1 MALSRRTG
9 HRFQASIWPGF
20 VDAMTGLL
28 LVLMFVLTIFMVVQ
42 FVLRE
47 TITGQENELNLLSA
61 EIAAIAEA
69 LGLEQEKVSA
79 LKGEVGALTSTLS
92 DTQTELMAQ
101 ANLIDQLTFQRD
113 STQQQLVSAQAKI
126 TSFEAQVAG
135 LLKTQSEKTAQIA
148 DLEGEKSLLMSQQ
161 EALNLALATAR
172 SEIDKSVEEA
182 RRKAAE
188 RDALEALIA
197 SLKNE
202 NSDQKS
208 FLNQQSADLEA
219 LQQRLSAEE
228 EARLLEAAA
237 AQALRKKLENA
248 DAELTAM
255 SLALEEQR
263 RAAEETLTMLAAAE
277 AAQELVAAR
286 LQDSLLA
293 LNAAQLQLADRD
305 QDIQRLQSQVADGTA
320 ELDQTEVALAAALAR
335 QLLLEDQIA
344 ALQRQRAQLE
354 IQERTLS
361 QTQAQQ
367 ADAIKRLQTALTN
380 SEKSRTESQDN
391 QSSALELAKALQA
404 QLSAALAA
412 VAQAEDARAL
422 LQAKVDATTKELEV
436 ATNQAANQAASQAA
450 AQAAQIAQAAEIAQA
465 ETAKASLEENLAAAL
480 AAKLAAETD
489 MNKVAAQLKAAL
501 AAKLAA
507 DQDFAAQLDARAQ
520 QEILLQQAQQTLLDK
535 SQELQKS
542 DAQLLKAERQAAALN
557 QQVTALRQQLA
568 KVSDLLEISEEKDV
582 ESQAQLQNLGNRLN
596 AALAR
601 AASEQRRRL
610 KLEEAERQRLEAEKL
625 KLEAERDLLASQAED
640 LAKYKS
646 EFFGSL
652 RILLADQVGVRIVG
666 DRFVFSSEVLFAPGA
681 AELSRLGQSEIVKVG
696 SILNTIMSEIPQ
708 NIDWI
713 IRVDGH
719 TDDQPL
725 SGTGEFKDN
734 WELSQARA
742 LSVVKFMI
750 SQLNIPADRLA
761 ANGFAE
767 FQPVNTA
774 NTVQAR
780 SQNRR
785 IELKLTER

>member
-79 LKGEVGALTSTLS
+79 LNGEVGALTSTLS
-92 DTQTELMAQ
+92 DTQAELMAQ

-135 LLKTQSEKTAQIA
+135 LLKSQSEKTAQIA
-148 DLEGEKSLLMSQQ
+148 DLEGEKSLLMSRQ

-197 SLKNE
+197 SLKTE

-208 FLNQQSADLEA
+208 FLNQQSADLQA

-263 RAAEETLTMLAAAE
+263 RAAEETLTMLAAAK

-286 LQDSLLA
+286 LQDSVLA

-305 QDIQRLQSQVADGTA
+305 QDIQRLQSKVADSTA
-320 ELDQTEVALAAALAR
+320 ELDQTGVALAAALAR
-335 QLLLEDQIA
+335 QVLLEDQIA
-344 ALQRQRAQLE
+344 TFQRQRAQLE

-367 ADAIKRLQTALTN
+367 ADEIKRLQTALSN

-422 LQAKVDATTKELEV
+422 LQAKVDSTTKELDAAMSEA
-436 ATNQAANQAASQAA
+436 ATQAANQAA
-450 AQAAQIAQAAEIAQA
+450 AQAAQIAQA

-507 DQDFAAQLDARAQ
+507 DQDLAAQLDAREQ
-520 QEILLQQAQQTLLDK
+520 QKILLQQAQQTLLDT
-535 SQELQKS
+535 SQELQQS

-557 QQVTALRQQLA
+557 QQVAALRQQLA
-568 KVSDLLEISEEKDV
+568 KVSDLLEISEEKDI

-625 KLEAERDLLASQAED
+625 KLEAERDRLASQAED

-696 SILNTIMSEIPQ
+696 SILNKIMSEIPQ

-750 SQLNIPADRLA
+750 SQLDIPADRLA

-774 NTVQAR
+774 NTAQAR

>member
-79 LKGEVGALTSTLS
+79 LNGEVGALTSTLS
-92 DTQTELMAQ
+92 DTQAELMAQ

-135 LLKTQSEKTAQIA
+135 LLKSQSEKTAQIA
-148 DLEGEKSLLMSQQ
+148 DLEGEKTLLMSQQ
-161 EALNLALATAR
+161 EALNLALAKAR

-197 SLKNE
+197 SLKTE

-208 FLNQQSADLEA
+208 FLNLQSADLQA

-263 RAAEETLTMLAAAE
+263 RAAEETLTMLAAAK

-286 LQDSLLA
+286 LQDSVLA

-305 QDIQRLQSQVADGTA
+305 QDIQRLQSKVADSTA
-320 ELDQTEVALAAALAR
+320 ELDQTGVALAAALAR
-335 QLLLEDQIA
+335 QVLLEDQIA

-367 ADAIKRLQTALTN
+367 ADDIKRLQIALSN

-422 LQAKVDATTKELEV
+422 LQAKVDSTTKELDAAMSEA
-436 ATNQAANQAASQAA
+436 ATQAANQAA
-450 AQAAQIAQAAEIAQA
+450 AQAAQIAQA

-507 DQDFAAQLDARAQ
+507 DQDLAAQLDAREQ
-520 QEILLQQAQQTLLDK
+520 QKILLQQAQQTLLDT
-535 SQELQKS
+535 SQELQQS

-557 QQVTALRQQLA
+557 QQVAALRQQLA
-568 KVSDLLEISEEKDV
+568 KVSDLLEISEEKDI

-625 KLEAERDLLASQAED
+625 KLEAERDRLASQAED

-696 SILNTIMSEIPQ
+696 SILNKIMSEIPQ

-750 SQLNIPADRLA
+750 SQLDIPADRLA

-774 NTVQAR
+774 NTAQAR

>member
-188 RDALEALIA
+188 RDALEALIS

-286 LQDSLLA
+286 LQDSVLA

-422 LQAKVDATTKELEV
+422 LQAKVDSTTKELDV
-436 ATNQAANQAASQAA
+436 ATNQAAIQAASQAA

-507 DQDFAAQLDARAQ
+507 DQDLAAQLDARAQ

-610 KLEEAERQRLEAEKL
+610 KLEEAESQRLEAEKL

>member
-135 LLKTQSEKTAQIA
+135 LLKSQSEKTAQIV

-197 SLKNE
+197 SLKTE

-208 FLNQQSADLEA
+208 FLNQQSADLQA

-286 LQDSLLA
+286 LQDSVLA

-305 QDIQRLQSQVADGTA
+305 QDIQRLQSKVTDSAA

-335 QLLLEDQIA
+335 QVLLEDQIA

-367 ADAIKRLQTALTN
+367 ADAIKRLQTALSN

-422 LQAKVDATTKELEV
+422 LQAKVDETTKQLDATTS
-436 ATNQAANQAASQAA
+436 QAANQAA
-450 AQAAQIAQAAEIAQA
+450 AQAAQIAQA

-507 DQDFAAQLDARAQ
+507 DQDLAAQLDAREQ
-520 QEILLQQAQQTLLDK
+520 QKILLQQAQQTLLDT
-535 SQELQKS
+535 SQELQQS

-568 KVSDLLEISEEKDV
+568 KVSELLEISEEKDI

-681 AELSRLGQSEIVKVG
+681 AELSQLGQSEIVKVG
-696 SILNTIMSEIPQ
+696 SILNKIMSEIPQ

-774 NTVQAR
+774 NTAQAR

>member
-79 LKGEVGALTSTLS
+79 LNGEVGALTSTLS
-92 DTQTELMAQ
+92 DTQAELMAQ

-135 LLKTQSEKTAQIA
+135 LLKSQSEKTAQIV

-197 SLKNE
+197 SLKTE

-208 FLNQQSADLEA
+208 FLNQQSADLQA

-286 LQDSLLA
+286 LQDSVLA

-305 QDIQRLQSQVADGTA
+305 QDIQRLQSKVTDSAA

-335 QLLLEDQIA
+335 QVLLEDQIA

-367 ADAIKRLQTALTN
+367 ADAIKRLQTALSN

-422 LQAKVDATTKELEV
+422 LQAKVDETTKQLDATTS
-436 ATNQAANQAASQAA
+436 QAANQAA
-450 AQAAQIAQAAEIAQA
+450 AQAAQIAQA

-507 DQDFAAQLDARAQ
+507 DQDLAAQLDAREQ
-520 QEILLQQAQQTLLDK
+520 QKILLQQAQQTLLDT
-535 SQELQKS
+535 SQELQQS

-568 KVSDLLEISEEKDV
+568 KVSDLLEISEEKDI
-582 ESQAQLQNLGNRLN
+582 ESKAQLQNLGNRLN

-646 EFFGSL
+646 VFFGSL

-681 AELSRLGQSEIVKVG
+681 AELSQLGQSEIVKVG
-696 SILNTIMSEIPQ
+696 SILNKIMSEIPQ

-774 NTVQAR
+774 NTAQAR

>member
-79 LKGEVGALTSTLS
+79 LNGEVGALTSTLS
-92 DTQTELMAQ
+92 DTQAELMAQ

-135 LLKTQSEKTAQIA
+135 LLKSQSEKTAQIV

-197 SLKNE
+197 SLKTE

-208 FLNQQSADLEA
+208 FLNQQSADLQA

-286 LQDSLLA
+286 LQDSVLA

-305 QDIQRLQSQVADGTA
+305 QDIQRLQSKVTDSAA

-335 QLLLEDQIA
+335 QVLLEDQIA

-367 ADAIKRLQTALTN
+367 ADAIKRLQTALSN

-422 LQAKVDATTKELEV
+422 LQAKVDETTKQLDATTS
-436 ATNQAANQAASQAA
+436 QAANQAA
-450 AQAAQIAQAAEIAQA
+450 AQAAQIAQA

-507 DQDFAAQLDARAQ
+507 DQDLAAQLDAREQ
-520 QEILLQQAQQTLLDK
+520 QKILLQQAQQTLLDT
-535 SQELQKS
+535 SQELQQS

-557 QQVTALRQQLA
+557 QQVATLRQQLA
-568 KVSDLLEISEEKDV
+568 KVSDLLEISEEKDI

-681 AELSRLGQSEIVKVG
+681 AELSQLGQSEIVKVG
-696 SILNTIMSEIPQ
+696 SILNKIMSEIPQ

-774 NTVQAR
+774 NTAQAR

>member
-286 LQDSLLA
+286 LQDSVLA
-293 LNAAQLQLADRD
+293 LRAAQLQLADRD
-305 QDIQRLQSQVADGTA
+305 QDIQRLQSQVADGAA

-344 ALQRQRAQLE
+344 ACSAKGRSWKYKNALYRKRRPSKRMRLNACKLRWRTAKKVERKAKIINPARLSWQRPYRRSSAPPWLPLRRQKMRARFCKQRSMRPQKSLRRPR
-354 IQERTLS
+354 IRRQ
-361 QTQAQQ
+361 
-367 ADAIKRLQTALTN
+367 IKRQIKPPRRPL
-380 SEKSRTESQDN
+380 KSHR
-391 QSSALELAKALQA
+391 
-404 QLSAALAA
+404 
-412 VAQAEDARAL
+412 
-422 LQAKVDATTKELEV
+422 
-436 ATNQAANQAASQAA
+436 
-450 AQAAQIAQAAEIAQA
+450 
-465 ETAKASLEENLAAAL
+465 
-480 AAKLAAETD
+480 
-489 MNKVAAQLKAAL
+489 
-501 AAKLAA
+501 
-507 DQDFAAQLDARAQ
+507 
-520 QEILLQQAQQTLLDK
+520 
-535 SQELQKS
+535 LQKS
-542 DAQLLKAERQAAALN
+542 
-557 QQVTALRQQLA
+557 
-568 KVSDLLEISEEKDV
+568 
-582 ESQAQLQNLGNRLN
+582 
-596 AALAR
+596 
-601 AASEQRRRL
+601 RRL
-610 KLEEAERQRLEAEKL
+610 KRQKPAL
-625 KLEAERDLLASQAED
+625 K
-640 LAKYKS
+640 K
-646 EFFGSL
+646 
-652 RILLADQVGVRIVG
+652 
-666 DRFVFSSEVLFAPGA
+666 
-681 AELSRLGQSEIVKVG
+681 
-696 SILNTIMSEIPQ
+696 T
-708 NIDWI
+708 
-713 IRVDGH
+713 
-719 TDDQPL
+719 
-725 SGTGEFKDN
+725 
-734 WELSQARA
+734 
-742 LSVVKFMI
+742 
-750 SQLNIPADRLA
+750 
-761 ANGFAE
+761 
-767 FQPVNTA
+767 
-774 NTVQAR
+774 
-780 SQNRR
+780 
-785 IELKLTER
+785 

>member
-135 LLKTQSEKTAQIA
+135 LLKSQSEKTAQIV

-197 SLKNE
+197 SLKTE

-208 FLNQQSADLEA
+208 FLNQQSADLQS

-286 LQDSLLA
+286 LQDSVLA

-305 QDIQRLQSQVADGTA
+305 QDIQRLQSKVTDSAA

-335 QLLLEDQIA
+335 QVLLEDQIA

-367 ADAIKRLQTALTN
+367 ADAIKRLQTALSN

-422 LQAKVDATTKELEV
+422 LQAKVDETTKQLDATTS
-436 ATNQAANQAASQAA
+436 QAANQAA
-450 AQAAQIAQAAEIAQA
+450 AQAAQIAQA

-507 DQDFAAQLDARAQ
+507 DQDLAAQLDAREQ
-520 QEILLQQAQQTLLDK
+520 QKILLQQAQQTLLDT
-535 SQELQKS
+535 SQELQQS

-568 KVSDLLEISEEKDV
+568 KVSDLLEISEEKDI

-610 KLEEAERQRLEAEKL
+610 KLEEAESQRLEAEKL

-681 AELSRLGQSEIVKVG
+681 AELSQLGQSEIVKVG
-696 SILNTIMSEIPQ
+696 SILNKIMSEIPQ

-767 FQPVNTA
+767 FQPVNMA
-774 NTVQAR
+774 NTAQAR

>member
-286 LQDSLLA
+286 LQDSVLA
-293 LNAAQLQLADRD
+293 LRAAQLQLADRD

-367 ADAIKRLQTALTN
+367 ADAIKRLQTALEN

-422 LQAKVDATTKELEV
+422 LQAKVDATTKELEA
-436 ATNQAANQAASQAA
+436 ATNQAANQAV

-520 QEILLQQAQQTLLDK
+520 QEILLKQAQQTLLDK

-610 KLEEAERQRLEAEKL
+610 KLEEAESQRLEAEKL

-696 SILNTIMSEIPQ
+696 SILNKIMSEIPQ

>member
-79 LKGEVGALTSTLS
+79 LNGEVGALTSTLS
-92 DTQTELMAQ
+92 DTQAELMAQ

-135 LLKTQSEKTAQIA
+135 LLKSQSEKTAQIA

-197 SLKNE
+197 SLKTE

-208 FLNQQSADLEA
+208 FLNQQSADLQA

-263 RAAEETLTMLAAAE
+263 RAAEETLTMLAAAK

-286 LQDSLLA
+286 LQDSVLA

-305 QDIQRLQSQVADGTA
+305 QDIQRLQSKVADSIA

-335 QLLLEDQIA
+335 QVLLEDQIA
-344 ALQRQRAQLE
+344 VLQRQRAQLE

-367 ADAIKRLQTALTN
+367 ADEIKRLQTALSN

-404 QLSAALAA
+404 QLSAALAG

-422 LQAKVDATTKELEV
+422 LQAKVDSTTKELDAAMSEA
-436 ATNQAANQAASQAA
+436 ATQAANQAA
-450 AQAAQIAQAAEIAQA
+450 AQAAQIAQA

-507 DQDFAAQLDARAQ
+507 DQDLAAQLDAREQ
-520 QEILLQQAQQTLLDK
+520 QKILLQQAQQTLLDT
-535 SQELQKS
+535 SQELQQS

-557 QQVTALRQQLA
+557 QQVAALRQQLA
-568 KVSDLLEISEEKDV
+568 KVSDLLEISEEKDI

-625 KLEAERDLLASQAED
+625 KLEAERDRLASQAED

-696 SILNTIMSEIPQ
+696 SILNKIMSEIPQ

-750 SQLNIPADRLA
+750 SQLDIPADRLA

-774 NTVQAR
+774 NTAQAR

>member
-79 LKGEVGALTSTLS
+79 LNGEVGALTSTLS
-92 DTQTELMAQ
+92 DTQAELMAQ

-135 LLKTQSEKTAQIA
+135 LLKSQSEKTAQIA

-197 SLKNE
+197 SLKTE

-208 FLNQQSADLEA
+208 FLNLQSADLQA

-263 RAAEETLTMLAAAE
+263 RAAEETLTMLAAAK

-286 LQDSLLA
+286 LQDSVLA

-305 QDIQRLQSQVADGTA
+305 QDIQRLQSKVADSIAG
-320 ELDQTEVALAAALAR
+320 LDQTEVALAAALAR
-335 QLLLEDQIA
+335 QVLLEDQIA

-367 ADAIKRLQTALTN
+367 ADDIKRLQIALSN

-422 LQAKVDATTKELEV
+422 LQAKVDSTTKELDAAMSEA
-436 ATNQAANQAASQAA
+436 ATQAANQAA
-450 AQAAQIAQAAEIAQA
+450 AQAAQIAQA

-507 DQDFAAQLDARAQ
+507 DQDLAAQLDAREQ
-520 QEILLQQAQQTLLDK
+520 QKILLQQAQQTLLDT
-535 SQELQKS
+535 SQELQQS

-557 QQVTALRQQLA
+557 QQVAALRQQLA
-568 KVSDLLEISEEKDV
+568 KVSDLLEISEEKDI

-625 KLEAERDLLASQAED
+625 KLEAERDRLASQAED

-681 AELSRLGQSEIVKVG
+681 AELSQLGQSEIVKVG
-696 SILNTIMSEIPQ
+696 SILNKIMSEIPQ

-750 SQLNIPADRLA
+750 SQLDIPADRLA

-774 NTVQAR
+774 NTAQAR

>member
-79 LKGEVGALTSTLS
+79 LNGEVGALTSTLS
-92 DTQTELMAQ
+92 DTQAELMAQ

-135 LLKTQSEKTAQIA
+135 LLKSQSEKTAQIV

-197 SLKNE
+197 SLKTE

-208 FLNQQSADLEA
+208 FLNQQSADLQA

-286 LQDSLLA
+286 LQDSVLA

-305 QDIQRLQSQVADGTA
+305 QDIQRLQSKVTDSAA

-335 QLLLEDQIA
+335 QVLLEDQIA

-367 ADAIKRLQTALTN
+367 ADAIKRLQTALSN

-422 LQAKVDATTKELEV
+422 LQAKVDETTKQLDATTS
-436 ATNQAANQAASQAA
+436 QAANQAA
-450 AQAAQIAQAAEIAQA
+450 AQAAQIAQA

-507 DQDFAAQLDARAQ
+507 DQDLAAQLDAREQ
-520 QEILLQQAQQTLLDK
+520 QKILLQQAQQTLLDT
-535 SQELQKS
+535 SQELQQS

-557 QQVTALRQQLA
+557 QQVATLRQQLA
-568 KVSDLLEISEEKDV
+568 KVSDLLEISEEKDI
-582 ESQAQLQNLGNRLN
+582 ESKAQLQNLGNRLN

-646 EFFGSL
+646 VFFGSL

-681 AELSRLGQSEIVKVG
+681 AELSQLGQSEIVKVG
-696 SILNTIMSEIPQ
+696 SILNKIMSEIPQ

-774 NTVQAR
+774 NTAQAR

>member
-148 DLEGEKSLLMSQQ
+148 DLEGEKFLLMSQQ

-228 EARLLEAAA
+228 EARLLQAAA

-286 LQDSLLA
+286 LQDSVLA
-293 LNAAQLQLADRD
+293 LRAAQLQLADRD

-422 LQAKVDATTKELEV
+422 LQAKVDATTKELDV
-436 ATNQAANQAASQAA
+436 ATNQAANQAAIQAA

-507 DQDFAAQLDARAQ
+507 DQDLATQLDARAQ

-696 SILNTIMSEIPQ
+696 SILNKIMSEIPQ

-767 FQPVNTA
+767 FQPVNKA

>member
-79 LKGEVGALTSTLS
+79 LNGEVGALTSTLS
-92 DTQTELMAQ
+92 DTQAELMAQ

-135 LLKTQSEKTAQIA
+135 LLKSQSEKTAQIA
-148 DLEGEKSLLMSQQ
+148 DLEGEKSLLLSQQ

-197 SLKNE
+197 SLKTE

-208 FLNQQSADLEA
+208 FLNQQSADLQA

-286 LQDSLLA
+286 LQDSVLA

-305 QDIQRLQSQVADGTA
+305 QDIQRLQSKVTDSAA

-335 QLLLEDQIA
+335 QVLLEDQIA

-367 ADAIKRLQTALTN
+367 ADAIKRLQTALSN

-422 LQAKVDATTKELEV
+422 LQAKVDETTKQLEATTSQA
-436 ATNQAANQAASQAA
+436 ATQAANQAA

-507 DQDFAAQLDARAQ
+507 DQDLAAQLDAREQ
-520 QEILLQQAQQTLLDK
+520 QKILLQQAQQTLLDT
-535 SQELQKS
+535 SQELQQS

-557 QQVTALRQQLA
+557 QQVATLRQQLA
-568 KVSDLLEISEEKDV
+568 KVSDLLEISEEKDI

-601 AASEQRRRL
+601 AASEQRRRV
-610 KLEEAERQRLEAEKL
+610 KLEEAERKRLEAEKL

-696 SILNTIMSEIPQ
+696 SILNKIMSEIPQ

-774 NTVQAR
+774 NTAQAR

-785 IELKLTER
+785 IELKLT

>member
-79 LKGEVGALTSTLS
+79 LNGEVGALTSTLS
-92 DTQTELMAQ
+92 DTQAELMAQ

-135 LLKTQSEKTAQIA
+135 LLKSQSEKTAQIA

-197 SLKNE
+197 SLKTE

-208 FLNQQSADLEA
+208 FLNQQSADLQA

-286 LQDSLLA
+286 LQDSVLA

-305 QDIQRLQSQVADGTA
+305 QDIQRLQSKVTDSAA

-335 QLLLEDQIA
+335 QVLLEDQIA

-367 ADAIKRLQTALTN
+367 ADAIKRLQTALSN

-422 LQAKVDATTKELEV
+422 LQAKVDETTKQLEATTSQA
-436 ATNQAANQAASQAA
+436 ATQAANQAA
-450 AQAAQIAQAAEIAQA
+450 AQAAQAAQIAQA

-507 DQDFAAQLDARAQ
+507 DQDLAAQLDAREQ
-520 QEILLQQAQQTLLDK
+520 QKILLQQAQQTLLDT
-535 SQELQKS
+535 SQELQQS

-557 QQVTALRQQLA
+557 QQVATLRQQLA
-568 KVSDLLEISEEKDV
+568 KVSDLLEISEEKDI

-601 AASEQRRRL
+601 AASEQRRRV
-610 KLEEAERQRLEAEKL
+610 KLEEAERKRLEAEKL

-681 AELSRLGQSEIVKVG
+681 AELSQLGQSEIVKVG
-696 SILNTIMSEIPQ
+696 SILNKIMSEIPQ

-774 NTVQAR
+774 NTAQAR

>member
-1 MALSRRTG
+1 
-9 HRFQASIWPGF
+9 
-20 VDAMTGLL
+20 
-28 LVLMFVLTIFMVVQ
+28 
-42 FVLRE
+42 
-47 TITGQENELNLLSA
+47 
-61 EIAAIAEA
+61 
-69 LGLEQEKVSA
+69 
-79 LKGEVGALTSTLS
+79 
-92 DTQTELMAQ
+92 
-101 ANLIDQLTFQRD
+101 
-113 STQQQLVSAQAKI
+113 
-126 TSFEAQVAG
+126 
-135 LLKTQSEKTAQIA
+135 
-148 DLEGEKSLLMSQQ
+148 
-161 EALNLALATAR
+161 
-172 SEIDKSVEEA
+172 
-182 RRKAAE
+182 
-188 RDALEALIA
+188 
-197 SLKNE
+197 
-202 NSDQKS
+202 
-208 FLNQQSADLEA
+208 
-219 LQQRLSAEE
+219 
-228 EARLLEAAA
+228 
-237 AQALRKKLENA
+237 
-248 DAELTAM
+248 M

-286 LQDSLLA
+286 LQDSVLA

-305 QDIQRLQSQVADGTA
+305 QDIQRLQSKVTDSAA

-335 QLLLEDQIA
+335 QVLLEDQIA

-367 ADAIKRLQTALTN
+367 ADAIKRLQTALSN

-422 LQAKVDATTKELEV
+422 LQAKVDETTKQLEATTSQA
-436 ATNQAANQAASQAA
+436 ATQAANQAA

-501 AAKLAA
+501 AAKLGA
-507 DQDFAAQLDARAQ
+507 DQDLAAQLDAREQ
-520 QEILLQQAQQTLLDK
+520 QKILLQQAQQTLLDT
-535 SQELQKS
+535 SQELQQS

-557 QQVTALRQQLA
+557 QQVAALRQQLA
-568 KVSDLLEISEEKDV
+568 KVSDLLEISEEKDI

-601 AASEQRRRL
+601 AASEQRRRV
-610 KLEEAERQRLEAEKL
+610 KLEEAERKRLEAEKL

-681 AELSRLGQSEIVKVG
+681 AELSQLGQSEIVKVG
-696 SILNTIMSEIPQ
+696 SILNKIMSEIPQ

-774 NTVQAR
+774 NTAQAR

>member
-79 LKGEVGALTSTLS
+79 LNGEVGALTSTLS
-92 DTQTELMAQ
+92 DTQAELMAQ

-135 LLKTQSEKTAQIA
+135 LLKSQSEKTAQIV

-197 SLKNE
+197 SLKTE

-208 FLNQQSADLEA
+208 FLNQQSADLQA

-286 LQDSLLA
+286 LQDSVLA

-305 QDIQRLQSQVADGTA
+305 QDIQRLQSKVTDSAA

-335 QLLLEDQIA
+335 QVLLEDQIA

-422 LQAKVDATTKELEV
+422 LQAKVDETTRQLDATTS
-436 ATNQAANQAASQAA
+436 QAANQAA
-450 AQAAQIAQAAEIAQA
+450 AQAAQIAQA

-507 DQDFAAQLDARAQ
+507 DQDLAAQLDAREQ
-520 QEILLQQAQQTLLDK
+520 QKILLQQAQQTLLDT
-535 SQELQKS
+535 SQELQQS

-568 KVSDLLEISEEKDV
+568 KVSDLLEISEEKDI

-681 AELSRLGQSEIVKVG
+681 AELSQLGQSEIVKVG
-696 SILNTIMSEIPQ
+696 SILNKIMSEIPQ

-774 NTVQAR
+774 NTAQAR

>member
-79 LKGEVGALTSTLS
+79 LNGEVGALTSTLS
-92 DTQTELMAQ
+92 DTQAELMAQ

-135 LLKTQSEKTAQIA
+135 LLKSQSEKTAQIA
-148 DLEGEKSLLMSQQ
+148 DLEGEKSLLLSQQ

-197 SLKNE
+197 SLKTE

-208 FLNQQSADLEA
+208 FLNQQSADLQA

-286 LQDSLLA
+286 LQDSVLA

-305 QDIQRLQSQVADGTA
+305 QDIQRLQSKVTDSAA
-320 ELDQTEVALAAALAR
+320 ELDQTEVALAAAFAR
-335 QLLLEDQIA
+335 QVLLEDQIA

-367 ADAIKRLQTALTN
+367 ADAIKRLQTALSN

-422 LQAKVDATTKELEV
+422 LQAKVDETTKQLETTTSQA
-436 ATNQAANQAASQAA
+436 ATQAANQAA
-450 AQAAQIAQAAEIAQA
+450 AQAAQAAQIAQA

-507 DQDFAAQLDARAQ
+507 DQDLAAQLDAREQ
-520 QEILLQQAQQTLLDK
+520 QKILLQQAQQTLLDT
-535 SQELQKS
+535 SQELQQS

-557 QQVTALRQQLA
+557 QQVATLRQQLA
-568 KVSDLLEISEEKDV
+568 KVSDLLEISEEKDI

-601 AASEQRRRL
+601 AASEQRRRV
-610 KLEEAERQRLEAEKL
+610 KLEEAERKRLEAEKL

-681 AELSRLGQSEIVKVG
+681 AELSQLGQSEIVKVG
-696 SILNTIMSEIPQ
+696 STLNKIMSEIPQ

-774 NTVQAR
+774 NTAQAR

>member
-79 LKGEVGALTSTLS
+79 LNGEVGALTSTLS
-92 DTQTELMAQ
+92 DTQAELMAQ

-135 LLKTQSEKTAQIA
+135 LLKSQSEKTAQIA
-148 DLEGEKSLLMSQQ
+148 DLEGEKSLLLSQQ

-197 SLKNE
+197 SLKTE

-208 FLNQQSADLEA
+208 FLNQQSADLQA

-286 LQDSLLA
+286 LQDSVLA

-305 QDIQRLQSQVADGTA
+305 QDIQRLQSKVTDSAA
-320 ELDQTEVALAAALAR
+320 ELDQTEVTLAAALAR
-335 QLLLEDQIA
+335 QVLLEDQIA

-367 ADAIKRLQTALTN
+367 ADAIKRLQTALSN

-422 LQAKVDATTKELEV
+422 LQAKVDETTKQLETTTSQA
-436 ATNQAANQAASQAA
+436 ATQAANQAA
-450 AQAAQIAQAAEIAQA
+450 AQAAQAAQIAQA

-507 DQDFAAQLDARAQ
+507 DQDLAAQLDAREQ
-520 QEILLQQAQQTLLDK
+520 QKILLQQAQQTLLDT
-535 SQELQKS
+535 SQELQQS

-557 QQVTALRQQLA
+557 QQVATLRQQLA
-568 KVSDLLEISEEKDV
+568 KVSDLLEISEEKDI

-601 AASEQRRRL
+601 AASEQRRRV
-610 KLEEAERQRLEAEKL
+610 KLEEAERKRLEAEKL

-681 AELSRLGQSEIVKVG
+681 AELSQLGQSEIVKVG
-696 SILNTIMSEIPQ
+696 SILNKIMSEIPQ

-774 NTVQAR
+774 NTAQAR

>member
-135 LLKTQSEKTAQIA
+135 LLKSQSEKTAQIV

-197 SLKNE
+197 SLKTE

-208 FLNQQSADLEA
+208 FLNQQSADLQA

-286 LQDSLLA
+286 LQDSVLA

-305 QDIQRLQSQVADGTA
+305 QDIQRLQSKVTDSAA

-335 QLLLEDQIA
+335 QVLLEDQIA

-367 ADAIKRLQTALTN
+367 ADAIKRLQTALSN

-422 LQAKVDATTKELEV
+422 LQAKVDETTKQLDATTS
-436 ATNQAANQAASQAA
+436 QAANQAA
-450 AQAAQIAQAAEIAQA
+450 AQAAQIAQA

-507 DQDFAAQLDARAQ
+507 DQDLAAQLDAREQ
-520 QEILLQQAQQTLLDK
+520 QKILLQQAQQTLLDT
-535 SQELQKS
+535 SQELQQS

-568 KVSDLLEISEEKDV
+568 KVSDLLEISEEKDI

-681 AELSRLGQSEIVKVG
+681 AELSQLGQSEIVKVG
-696 SILNTIMSEIPQ
+696 SILNKIMSEIPQ

-774 NTVQAR
+774 NTAQAR

>member
-286 LQDSLLA
+286 LQDSVLA
-293 LNAAQLQLADRD
+293 LRAAQLQLADRD
-305 QDIQRLQSQVADGTA
+305 QDIQRLQSQVADGAA

-422 LQAKVDATTKELEV
+422 LQAKVDATTKELELATNQV
-436 ATNQAANQAASQAA
+436 ANQAANQAA
-450 AQAAQIAQAAEIAQA
+450 AQAAQIVQAVEIAQA

-610 KLEEAERQRLEAEKL
+610 KLEEAESQRLEAEKL

-696 SILNTIMSEIPQ
+696 SILNKIMSEIPQ

>member
-42 FVLRE
+42 FFLRE

-61 EIAAIAEA
+61 EIAAIAQA

-79 LKGEVGALTSTLS
+79 LNGEVGALTSTLS
-92 DTQTELMAQ
+92 DTQAELMAQ

-135 LLKTQSEKTAQIA
+135 LLKSQSEKTAQIA

-197 SLKNE
+197 SLKTE

-208 FLNQQSADLEA
+208 FLNQQSADLQA

-263 RAAEETLTMLAAAE
+263 RTAEETLTMLAAAK

-286 LQDSLLA
+286 LQDSVLA

-305 QDIQRLQSQVADGTA
+305 QDIQRLQSKVADSIA

-335 QLLLEDQIA
+335 QVLLEDQIA
-344 ALQRQRAQLE
+344 TFQRQRAQLE

-367 ADAIKRLQTALTN
+367 ADEIKRLQTALSN

-422 LQAKVDATTKELEV
+422 LQAKVDSTTKELDAAMSEA
-436 ATNQAANQAASQAA
+436 ATQAANQAA
-450 AQAAQIAQAAEIAQA
+450 AQAAQIAQA

-507 DQDFAAQLDARAQ
+507 DQDLAAQLDAREQ
-520 QEILLQQAQQTLLDK
+520 QKILLQQAQQTLLDT
-535 SQELQKS
+535 SQELQQS

-557 QQVTALRQQLA
+557 QQVAALRQQLA
-568 KVSDLLEISEEKDV
+568 KVSDLLEISEEKDI

-625 KLEAERDLLASQAED
+625 KLEAERDRLASQAED

-681 AELSRLGQSEIVKVG
+681 AELSQLGQSEIVKVG
-696 SILNTIMSEIPQ
+696 SILNKIMLEIPQ

-774 NTVQAR
+774 NTAQAR

>member
-135 LLKTQSEKTAQIA
+135 LLKSQSEKTAQIV

-197 SLKNE
+197 SLKTE

-208 FLNQQSADLEA
+208 FLNQQSADLQS

-286 LQDSLLA
+286 LQDSVLA

-305 QDIQRLQSQVADGTA
+305 QDIQRLQSKVTDSAA

-335 QLLLEDQIA
+335 QVLLEDQIA

-367 ADAIKRLQTALTN
+367 ADAIKRLQTALSN

-412 VAQAEDARAL
+412 IAQAEDARAL
-422 LQAKVDATTKELEV
+422 LQAKVDETTKQLDATTS
-436 ATNQAANQAASQAA
+436 QAANQAA
-450 AQAAQIAQAAEIAQA
+450 AQAAQIAQA

-507 DQDFAAQLDARAQ
+507 DQDLAAQLDAREQ
-520 QEILLQQAQQTLLDK
+520 QKILLQQAQQTLLDT
-535 SQELQKS
+535 SQELQQS

-568 KVSDLLEISEEKDV
+568 KVSDLLEISEEKDI

-610 KLEEAERQRLEAEKL
+610 KLEEAESQRLEAEKL

-681 AELSRLGQSEIVKVG
+681 AELSQLGQSEIVKVG
-696 SILNTIMSEIPQ
+696 SILNKIMSEIPQ

-774 NTVQAR
+774 NTAQAR

>member
-79 LKGEVGALTSTLS
+79 LNGEVGALTSTLS
-92 DTQTELMAQ
+92 DTQAELMAQ

-135 LLKTQSEKTAQIA
+135 LLKSQSEKTAQIA
-148 DLEGEKSLLMSQQ
+148 DLEGEKSLLLSQQ

-197 SLKNE
+197 SLKTE

-208 FLNQQSADLEA
+208 FLNQQSADLQA

-286 LQDSLLA
+286 LQDSVLA

-305 QDIQRLQSQVADGTA
+305 QDIQRLQSKVTDSAA

-335 QLLLEDQIA
+335 QVLLEDQIA

-367 ADAIKRLQTALTN
+367 ADAIKRLQTALSN

-422 LQAKVDATTKELEV
+422 LQAKVDETTKQLETTTSQA
-436 ATNQAANQAASQAA
+436 ATQAANHAA
-450 AQAAQIAQAAEIAQA
+450 AQAAQAAQIAQA

-507 DQDFAAQLDARAQ
+507 DQDLAAQLDAREQ
-520 QEILLQQAQQTLLDK
+520 QKILLQQAQQTLLDT
-535 SQELQKS
+535 SQELQQS

-557 QQVTALRQQLA
+557 QQVATLRQQLA
-568 KVSDLLEISEEKDV
+568 KVSDLLEISEEKDI

-601 AASEQRRRL
+601 AASEQRRRV
-610 KLEEAERQRLEAEKL
+610 KLEEAERKRLEAEKL

-681 AELSRLGQSEIVKVG
+681 AELSQLGQSEIVKVG
-696 SILNTIMSEIPQ
+696 SILNKIMSEIPQ

-774 NTVQAR
+774 NTAQAR

>member
-79 LKGEVGALTSTLS
+79 LNGEVGALTSTLS
-92 DTQTELMAQ
+92 DTQAELMAQ

-135 LLKTQSEKTAQIA
+135 LLKSQSEKTAQIA
-148 DLEGEKSLLMSQQ
+148 DLEGEKSLLLSQQ

-197 SLKNE
+197 SLKTE

-208 FLNQQSADLEA
+208 FLNQQSADLQA

-286 LQDSLLA
+286 LQDSVLA

-305 QDIQRLQSQVADGTA
+305 QDIQRLQSKVTDSAA

-335 QLLLEDQIA
+335 QVLLEDQIA

-367 ADAIKRLQTALTN
+367 ADAIKRLQTALSN

-422 LQAKVDATTKELEV
+422 LQAKVDETTKQLETTTSQA
-436 ATNQAANQAASQAA
+436 ATQAANQAA
-450 AQAAQIAQAAEIAQA
+450 AQAAQAAQIAQA

-507 DQDFAAQLDARAQ
+507 DQDLAAQLDAREQ
-520 QEILLQQAQQTLLDK
+520 QKILLQQAQQTLLDT
-535 SQELQKS
+535 SQELQQS

-557 QQVTALRQQLA
+557 QQVATLRQQLA
-568 KVSDLLEISEEKDV
+568 KVSDLLEISEEKDI

-601 AASEQRRRL
+601 AASEQRRRV
-610 KLEEAERQRLEAEKL
+610 KLEEAERKRLEAEKL

-696 SILNTIMSEIPQ
+696 SILNKIMSEIPQ

-774 NTVQAR
+774 NTAQAR

>member
-79 LKGEVGALTSTLS
+79 LNGEVGALTSTLS
-92 DTQTELMAQ
+92 DTQAELMAQ
-101 ANLIDQLTFQRD
+101 ANF
-113 STQQQLVSAQAKI
+113 

-135 LLKTQSEKTAQIA
+135 LLKSQSEKTAQIA
-148 DLEGEKSLLMSQQ
+148 DLEGEKSLLLSQQ

-197 SLKNE
+197 SLKTE

-208 FLNQQSADLEA
+208 FLNQQSADLQA

-286 LQDSLLA
+286 LQDSVLA

-305 QDIQRLQSQVADGTA
+305 QDIQRLQSKVTDSAA

-335 QLLLEDQIA
+335 QVLLEDQIA

-367 ADAIKRLQTALTN
+367 ADAIKRLQTALSN

-422 LQAKVDATTKELEV
+422 LQAKVDETTKQLETTTSQA
-436 ATNQAANQAASQAA
+436 ATQAANQAA
-450 AQAAQIAQAAEIAQA
+450 AQAAQAAQIAQA

-507 DQDFAAQLDARAQ
+507 DQDLAAQLDAREQ
-520 QEILLQQAQQTLLDK
+520 QKILLQQAQQTLLDT
-535 SQELQKS
+535 SQELQQS

-557 QQVTALRQQLA
+557 QQVATLRQQLA
-568 KVSDLLEISEEKDV
+568 KVSDLLEISEEKDI

-601 AASEQRRRL
+601 AASEQRRRV
-610 KLEEAERQRLEAEKL
+610 KLEEAERKRLEAEKL

-681 AELSRLGQSEIVKVG
+681 AELSQLGQSEIVKVG
-696 SILNTIMSEIPQ
+696 SILNKIMSEIPQ

-774 NTVQAR
+774 NTAQAR

>member
-79 LKGEVGALTSTLS
+79 LNGEVGALTSTLS
-92 DTQTELMAQ
+92 DTQAELMAQ

-135 LLKTQSEKTAQIA
+135 LLKSQSEKTAQIV

-197 SLKNE
+197 SLKTE

-208 FLNQQSADLEA
+208 FLNQQSADLQA

-228 EARLLEAAA
+228 EARLLEAAT

-263 RAAEETLTMLAAAE
+263 RAAEETLTMLAAAG

-286 LQDSLLA
+286 LQDSVLA

-305 QDIQRLQSQVADGTA
+305 QDIQRLQSKVTDSAA

-335 QLLLEDQIA
+335 QVLLEDQIA

-367 ADAIKRLQTALTN
+367 ADAIKRLQTALSN

-422 LQAKVDATTKELEV
+422 LQAKVDETTKQLDATTS
-436 ATNQAANQAASQAA
+436 QAANQAA
-450 AQAAQIAQAAEIAQA
+450 AQAAQIAQA

-507 DQDFAAQLDARAQ
+507 DQDLAAQLDAREQ
-520 QEILLQQAQQTLLDK
+520 QKILLQQAQQTLLDT
-535 SQELQKS
+535 SQELQQS

-568 KVSDLLEISEEKDV
+568 KVSDLLEISEEKDI

-681 AELSRLGQSEIVKVG
+681 AELSQLGQSEIVKVG
-696 SILNTIMSEIPQ
+696 SILNKIMSEIPQ

-774 NTVQAR
+774 NTAQAR

>member
-79 LKGEVGALTSTLS
+79 LNGEVGALTSTLS
-92 DTQTELMAQ
+92 DTQAELMAQ

-135 LLKTQSEKTAQIA
+135 LLKSQSEKTAQIA
-148 DLEGEKSLLMSQQ
+148 DLEGEKTLLMSQQ

-197 SLKNE
+197 SLKTE

-208 FLNQQSADLEA
+208 FLNQQSADLQA

-263 RAAEETLTMLAAAE
+263 RAAEETLTMLAAAK

-286 LQDSLLA
+286 LQDSVLA

-305 QDIQRLQSQVADGTA
+305 QDIQRLQSKVADSTA
-320 ELDQTEVALAAALAR
+320 ELDQTGVALAAALAR
-335 QLLLEDQIA
+335 QVLLEDQIA

-367 ADAIKRLQTALTN
+367 ADDIKRLQIALSN

-422 LQAKVDATTKELEV
+422 LQAKVDSTTKELDAAMSEA
-436 ATNQAANQAASQAA
+436 ATQAANQAA

-507 DQDFAAQLDARAQ
+507 DQDLAAQLDAREQ
-520 QEILLQQAQQTLLDK
+520 QKILLQQAQQTLLDT
-535 SQELQKS
+535 SQELRQS

-557 QQVTALRQQLA
+557 QQVAALRQQLA
-568 KVSDLLEISEEKDV
+568 KVSDLLEISEEKDI

-625 KLEAERDLLASQAED
+625 KLEAERDRLASQAED

-681 AELSRLGQSEIVKVG
+681 AELSQLGQSEIVKVG
-696 SILNTIMSEIPQ
+696 SILNKIMSEIPQ

-750 SQLNIPADRLA
+750 SQLDIPADRLA

-774 NTVQAR
+774 NTAQAR

>member
-79 LKGEVGALTSTLS
+79 LNGEVGALTSTLS
-92 DTQTELMAQ
+92 DTQAELMAQ

-135 LLKTQSEKTAQIA
+135 LLKSQSEKTAQIV

-197 SLKNE
+197 SLKTE

-208 FLNQQSADLEA
+208 FLNQQSADLQA

-286 LQDSLLA
+286 LQDSVLA

-305 QDIQRLQSQVADGTA
+305 QDIQRLQSKVTDSAA

-335 QLLLEDQIA
+335 QVLLEDQIA

-367 ADAIKRLQTALTN
+367 ADAIKRLQTALSN

-422 LQAKVDATTKELEV
+422 LQAKVDETTKQLDATTS
-436 ATNQAANQAASQAA
+436 QAANQAA
-450 AQAAQIAQAAEIAQA
+450 AQAAQIAQA

-507 DQDFAAQLDARAQ
+507 DQDLAAQLDAREQ
-520 QEILLQQAQQTLLDK
+520 QKILLQQAQQTLLDT
-535 SQELQKS
+535 SQELQQS

-568 KVSDLLEISEEKDV
+568 KVSDLLEISEEKDI

-681 AELSRLGQSEIVKVG
+681 AELSQLGQSEIVKVG
-696 SILNTIMSEIPQ
+696 SILNKIMSEIPQ

-774 NTVQAR
+774 NTAQAR